1 MSICGPEP
9 SLLDAVATQTGPR
22 KLLVFIFLLLFVLF
36 SVNQVCVPPHTPL
49 PLPHF
54 SSLCLPLQMR
64 ILFLI
69 STYLCVCVCYV
80 KCCAHVLTCV

>member
-36 SVNQVCVPPHTPL
+36 SVNQVCVPPHTPTPSAPLFQSL
-49 PLPHF
+49 P
-54 SSLCLPLQMR
+54 SLAD
-64 ILFLI
+64 
-69 STYLCVCVCYV
+69 
-80 KCCAHVLTCV
+80 AHSFFN